1 MIFWYFFSTFVPQ
14 LAVRGMIRRIYTYY
28 YFKQI
33 HSIYPHTVEMRQ
45 IPPITKN
52 LLIINVLA
60 YAAYYVLSLQGLNL
74 NNMLGLH
81 FVMAPDFRLYQ
92 LFTYMFMH
100 GGITHLFFNMFA
112 LWMFG
117 CTIENAW
124 GSKRFLTYTLACG
137 VGAGLFQE
145 CAQFIEYAVQG
156 LAAYDAVNDGMGSVI
171 PMSAYLNMW
180 NTVGFSGAVYG
191 ILLGFG
197 MTYPEERIFIFPLP
211 MPIKGKW
218 FVCIYAAVE
227 LFSALSTSHDG
238 VAHIAHLG
246 GMVVGYLIIRYWKN
260 QYNRNNGFN
269 GWDGYEVRSRK
280 SVLSKLRDWLHDTFL
295 RHNDAGTYDK
305 GGSDNDRE
313 AARQKEID
321 RILDKIKR
329 SGYDSLTAEERS
341 KLFDRK

>member
-1 MIFWYFFSTFVPQ
+1 
-14 LAVRGMIRRIYTYY
+14 
-28 YFKQI
+28 
-33 HSIYPHTVEMRQ
+33 MRQ
-45 IPPITKN
+45 IPTITKN

-60 YAAYYVLSLQGLNL
+60 FLAYYVLGMRGINL
-74 NNMLGLH
+74 NHLFGLH
-81 FVMAPDFRLYQ
+81 FIMAEDFRPWQ
-92 LFTYMFMH
+92 LVTYMFMH
-100 GGITHLFFNMFA
+100 GGWSHLFFNMFA

-124 GSKRFLTYTLACG
+124 GQKRFLFYTLACG
-137 VGAGLFQE
+137 IGAGLFQE
-145 CAQFIEYAVQG
+145 AAQFIEYAVQG
-156 LAAYDAVNDGMGSVI
+156 YAAYDSITDGHMVM
-171 PMSAYLNMW
+171 PMASYLNMW

-227 LFSALSTSHDG
+227 LFSAMSTSNDG

-246 GMVVGYLIIRYWKN
+246 GMVIGYFIIRYWKQ
-260 QYNRNNGFN
+260 QYQRNNGFR
-269 GWDGYEVRSRK
+269 GWDGYEVGTRV
-280 SVLSKLRDWLHDTFL
+280 SVWQKIASWFKKM
-295 RHNDAGTYDK
+295 GTK
-305 GGSDNDRE
+305 ASSDNYHHKNDSTDENKRE
-313 AARQKEID
+313 EQQQKEMQ

-329 SGYDSLTAEERS
+329 SGYDSLTAEEKR